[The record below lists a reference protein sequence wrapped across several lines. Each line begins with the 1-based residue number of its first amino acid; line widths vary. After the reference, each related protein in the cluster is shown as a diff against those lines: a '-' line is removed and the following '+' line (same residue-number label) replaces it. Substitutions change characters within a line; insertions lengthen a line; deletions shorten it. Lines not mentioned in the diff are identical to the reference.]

1 MNALHMLDVKEHN
14 GQVRRALPWQRC
26 ACAQVG
32 GEAVS
37 GADCLRAPNQETS
50 VNINFEILTLAT
62 VSLQVIN
69 VLFVVVWP
77 KIACN

>member
-1 MNALHMLDVKEHN
+1 MAKMCLCPS
-14 GQVRRALPWQRC
+14 GR
-26 ACAQVG
+26 
-32 GEAVS
+32 EAIS

-50 VNINFEILTLAT
+50 VNINFEISTLAT